1 MQELE
6 KKANEAK
13 QAYEEANTT
22 ATQKAQEAK
31 NKKNDLDNA
40 GNNLNSAEK
49 DLENNPDVKKLSDA
63 EKAVE
68 AAKKAADAAAKKDTS
83 KTTANFAGFLDY
95 VIETYKNSTSKEDK
109 ALLEDAQR
117 AKQILNGKRVE
128 IMKQVQNKGKTENVL
143 DRVIEVPMWYKD
155 LVKLGKVGGADS
167 LQNMKE
173 AATYYDSLNKLRKED
188 SDKNSANTE
197 EKKALGDVNVR
208 LSLIAE
214 SIVNSFYSGA
224 NHDHAINHPGY
235 EGSEVMETTPYKT
248 AENLAWGNYDGD
260 STNHKDQEYSKC
272 YVTVNGNTSCSTK
285 YGEKYNALSG
295 WYTVEKERYD
305 KAVAGTF
312 VTGEKNNEKHKISD
326 AGKEMLKQHRYDLR
340 QYMWQ
345 HPEIKLF
352 VDDADN
358 SKLKDIFL
366 ESVGHYTNFASK
378 DITAGGFAESDLSL
392 EEVTT
397 RIVGSTTTTKE
408 DVAGDV
414 AVWHGSNESSISVAE
429 YKKLL
434 SNYENSLKQEKA
446 AGSASEN
453 TDEIAKLQKLNAEAN
468 KANYDLFVK
477 KYELR
482 KLHYD
487 LNMSDANNLDA
498 ADAAKP
504 EVGLQD
510 QEKNAL
516 DVLKKKAQE
525 LVAYYSQTGVEWSAP
540 QEIVNLLLN
549 QAKSELQRIDS
560 KITNI
565 TNSISTADSKKSEI
579 ERLKKAVASANTT
592 FEQSKTA
599 SQEANKAKE
608 EAAKKATELKT
619 AWTTAQ
625 QKYQEAEQA
634 ASQASKESKEKRDQQ
649 IQKLQGEL
657 QSLQTAATGLNAKAT
672 KAKKDADAART
683 AANEKQAE
691 VNVKFTQA
699 VTAAEAN
706 VESAKQAVATA
717 ETAKKQADTEL
728 QKANDK
734 VTNLKQM
741 IQTLEAQITAE
752 SKKVDEAKSEVQA
765 ARAALDGAKDTQN
778 TVTTQLKAL
787 QTKAQN
793 ADETVK
799 NTKSA
804 VEVAKKAVVEKIKL
818 AQTAVANAQAKV
830 KTAQEVVEAAKTK
843 IETIQKN
850 LEAAETK
857 FKAVVTDQ
865 TTQQSFMQSTFLAA
879 YQSFESF
886 VQTLTEKVNTLKTT
900 AATLTESAKT
910 LATQLP
916 ESVVTPSVVPPVV
929 PPAPKPPVVVPSHG
943 ESGHGNTGNT
953 ENTTNTGNTENA
965 GNTGNNNVP
974 FIPQTPHV
982 SVPAVDVEQQSNEF
996 ASTTAENHATQAVV
1010 KSETGKSTKAE
1021 HANEKASV
1029 KNTKANTQHT
1039 RSTSSATSTS
1049 ANQNNA
1055 QSHDANKSAENKNA
1069 ENKKNSESKQ
1079 EDNKQETQDSN
1090 NNNSTQNEESQNRE
1104 SQKEESKNSQ
1114 ASGNSNEAQQ
1124 EGNKTLAI
1132 AAIVASAIAGIAA
1145 IGGGITFARHRRM

>member
-1 MQELE
+1 MQQGESATDKAKKEAKQAIEDAKTQKSKIDEDVNKAESEASDANSEALQANKEVTEAQTELDNKKKEVQTAEEEKGKADKELSEHQTAVDKANEGVKDKRTVLDQETANQTAAENKLKATQKEKDAKTTELGTANEDVQTKTTEQTKAGEKVKTETGNLQTANTQLEKAKQDKNKAQEQANQLSATATEKEKEQTAAEQAVNANTEQQEKIQKEIDNLNAAGSGATNADVQELE

-477 KYELR
+477 
-482 KLHYD
+482 
-487 LNMSDANNLDA
+487 
-498 ADAAKP
+498 
-504 EVGLQD
+504 
-510 QEKNAL
+510 
-516 DVLKKKAQE
+516 
-525 LVAYYSQTGVEWSAP
+525 
-540 QEIVNLLLN
+540 
-549 QAKSELQRIDS
+549 
-560 KITNI
+560 
-565 TNSISTADSKKSEI
+565 
-579 ERLKKAVASANTT
+579 
-592 FEQSKTA
+592 
-599 SQEANKAKE
+599 
-608 EAAKKATELKT
+608 
-619 AWTTAQ
+619 
-625 QKYQEAEQA
+625 
-634 ASQASKESKEKRDQQ
+634 
-649 IQKLQGEL
+649 
-657 QSLQTAATGLNAKAT
+657 
-672 KAKKDADAART
+672 
-683 AANEKQAE
+683 
-691 VNVKFTQA
+691 
-699 VTAAEAN
+699 
-706 VESAKQAVATA
+706 
-717 ETAKKQADTEL
+717 
-728 QKANDK
+728 
-734 VTNLKQM
+734 
-741 IQTLEAQITAE
+741 
-752 SKKVDEAKSEVQA
+752 
-765 ARAALDGAKDTQN
+765 
-778 TVTTQLKAL
+778 
-787 QTKAQN
+787 
-793 ADETVK
+793 
-799 NTKSA
+799 
-804 VEVAKKAVVEKIKL
+804 
-818 AQTAVANAQAKV
+818 
-830 KTAQEVVEAAKTK
+830 
-843 IETIQKN
+843 
-850 LEAAETK
+850 
-857 FKAVVTDQ
+857 
-865 TTQQSFMQSTFLAA
+865 
-879 YQSFESF
+879 
-886 VQTLTEKVNTLKTT
+886 
-900 AATLTESAKT
+900 
-910 LATQLP
+910 
-916 ESVVTPSVVPPVV
+916 
-929 PPAPKPPVVVPSHG
+929 
-943 ESGHGNTGNT
+943 
-953 ENTTNTGNTENA
+953 
-965 GNTGNNNVP
+965 
-974 FIPQTPHV
+974 
-982 SVPAVDVEQQSNEF
+982 
-996 ASTTAENHATQAVV
+996 
-1010 KSETGKSTKAE
+1010 
-1021 HANEKASV
+1021 
-1029 KNTKANTQHT
+1029 
-1039 RSTSSATSTS
+1039 
-1049 ANQNNA
+1049 
-1055 QSHDANKSAENKNA
+1055 
-1069 ENKKNSESKQ
+1069 
-1079 EDNKQETQDSN
+1079 
-1090 NNNSTQNEESQNRE
+1090 
-1104 SQKEESKNSQ
+1104 
-1114 ASGNSNEAQQ
+1114 
-1124 EGNKTLAI
+1124 
-1132 AAIVASAIAGIAA
+1132 
-1145 IGGGITFARHRRM
+1145 